1 MRTAGLK
8 ILIRILGALPPDLRS
23 RLGHMLGMLL
33 FLIPSRERA
42 VAVKQ
47 IQLFLP
53 EENPTK
59 VTRAMFANLGQTL
72 FESLNAPPYLKDLK
86 TRFTLHNQKFTH
98 ELLSSNRPIVALT
111 AHTGNWDLM
120 AAYMVAIGANLSTIG
135 KPARNEALQTAL
147 SDMRE
152 AYGIRMLW
160 RTGKDGTRDIIK
172 ELKNN
177 RVVAALI
184 DQDTRVSSSWIP
196 FFGQPAKSPSGI
208 IALAKRYDAI
218 IATCFNVRTGLNSFE
233 LFVDTIDC
241 NLTVDEILLEYNR
254 RLESIIRQRPAQWV
268 WLHKRWRSPNETL
281 TMSTSE
287 YLQFL
292 DARLGEIT

>member
-1 MRTAGLK
+1 MKTASLK
-8 ILIRILGALPPDLRS
+8 LLIRILGALPPDLRS
-23 RLGHMLGMLL
+23 LLGYALGIFLY
-33 FLIPSRERA
+33 LIPTQEKA
-42 VAVKQ
+42 IALKQ
-47 IQLFLP
+47 IQLFIP

-72 FESLNAPPYLKDLK
+72 LESLNVPPYLKNIEI
-86 TRFTLHNQKFTH
+86 RFTLHNQELTH
-98 ELLSSNRPIVALT
+98 ELINSNRPIVALT

-120 AAYMVAIGANLSTIG
+120 AAYMVAMGANLSTIG
-135 KPARNEALQTAL
+135 RPARKASLQTVLAEL
-147 SDMRE
+147 RE

-184 DQDTRVSSSWIP
+184 DQDTRVSSAWVP
-196 FFGQPAKSPSGI
+196 FFGHPAKSPSGI

-218 IATCFNVRTGLNSFE
+218 IATCFNVRIGLNSFE
-233 LFVDTIDC
+233 LFIDIIDTS
-241 NLTVDEILLEYNR
+241 LTVEEILTEYNR
-254 RLESIIRQRPAQWV
+254 RLESIVRQNPAQWV

-287 YLQFL
+287 YLKFL
-292 DARLGEIT
+292 DARLSEIS